1 MKTLYTSLKV
11 LLLLTLLTG
20 VLYPLAVTGINQ
32 LLFPEKANGS
42 LIRKGEQII
51 GSELIGQSF
60 DSLRYFSSRPSAIGY
75 NPLPSSGSN
84 YGPTNAKLKGQFEE
98 RKLNFIGQNQ
108 LESLADVPS
117 EMLFASGSGLDP
129 HISPQSAF
137 LQADR
142 VALIRNFNPDQKK
155 MLIQSIKD
163 LSEGPQ
169 YFCFG
174 EPRINVLLLN
184 LKVDSIQ

>member
-20 VLYPLAVTGINQ
+20 VLYPLAVTGLNQ

-42 LIRKGEQII
+42 LIRKGDRIM

-60 DSLRYFSSRPSAIGY
+60 DSLRYFSSRPSATGY
-75 NPLPSSGSN
+75 NPLPSSGTN
-84 YGPTNAKLKGQFEE
+84 YGPTNANLKSQFEE
-98 RKLNFIGQNQ
+98 RKRNFINQNH
-108 LESLADVPS
+108 LDSLAEVPS
-117 EMLFASGSGLDP
+117 EMLFASASGLDP
-129 HISPQSAF
+129 HISPESAF
-137 LQADR
+137 FQADR
-142 VALIRNFNPDQKK
+142 VAQIRNFSPDQKK
-155 MLIQSIKD
+155 KLIQSIKE
-163 LSEGPQ
+163 LTEGPQ